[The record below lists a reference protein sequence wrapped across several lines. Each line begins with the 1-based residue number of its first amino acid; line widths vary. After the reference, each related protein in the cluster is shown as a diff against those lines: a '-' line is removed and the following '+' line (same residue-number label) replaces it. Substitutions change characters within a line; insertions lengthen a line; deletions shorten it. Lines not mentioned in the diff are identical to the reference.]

1 MDLGA
6 YGQIE
11 RLSKTAAENGIN
23 VPRLRGYR
31 LMSEENPIPIE
42 EAMKGVMDSFFY
54 ESFADEVPAFA
65 INTWCAELSSRTRK
79 LRKKYLTKDHMDLRW
94 DRIHGRK
101 RKNAKYLIKKQQQRV
116 IEQYTVFNRYAGK
129 QGVLYIHARIGGC
142 NWLTY
147 GGNKLMTEPWFLE
160 KVDDAIDETYCDI
173 YARIGGAYGFKDVAE
188 WRMDEE

>member
-1 MDLGA
+1 MDLHA
-6 YGQIE
+6 FSQIE
-11 RLSKTAAENGIN
+11 KYDPIATANGIN

-54 ESFADEVPAFA
+54 ESFVDEVPAFA

-79 LRKKYLTKDHMDLRW
+79 LRKKYLTKDHMGLRW

-116 IEQYTVFNRYAGK
+116 LEQYTVFNRYAGK
-129 QGVLYIHARIGGC
+129 EGVLYIHARIGGY
-142 NWLTY
+142 NWNQY
-147 GGNKLMTEPWFLE
+147 GGKDLEKEPWFLE
-160 KVDDAIDETYCDI
+160 KVDDAYDGTYCDI
-173 YARIGGAYGFKDVAE
+173 YVRVSGS
-188 WRMDEE
+188 DETD

>member
-6 YGQIE
+6 YSQIE
-11 RLSKTAAENGIN
+11 RLSETAAENGIN

-65 INTWCAELSSRTRK
+65 INTWCAELSSRTLK
-79 LRKKYLTKDHMDLRW
+79 LRKKYLTKDHMGLRW

-129 QGVLYIHARIGGC
+129 QGVLYIHARIGGS
-142 NWLTY
+142 NWCPY
-147 GGNKLMTEPWFLE
+147 GGKDLAKQDWFIE
-160 KVDDAIDETYCDI
+160 KVDDAVDSTYCDI
-173 YARIGGAYGFKDVAE
+173 YARVVSKDE
-188 WRMDEE
+188 

>member
-11 RLSKTAAENGIN
+11 RLSKIAADNGIS

-79 LRKKYLTKDHMDLRW
+79 LRKKYLTKDHMGLRW

-129 QGVLYIHARIGGC
+129 EGVLYIHARIGGS
-142 NWLTY
+142 NWYPY
-147 GGNKLMTEPWFLE
+147 GGKDLAKQDWFIE
-160 KVDDAIDETYCDI
+160 KVDDAVDSTYCDI
-173 YARIGGAYGFKDVAE
+173 YAKVVSKDE
-188 WRMDEE
+188 